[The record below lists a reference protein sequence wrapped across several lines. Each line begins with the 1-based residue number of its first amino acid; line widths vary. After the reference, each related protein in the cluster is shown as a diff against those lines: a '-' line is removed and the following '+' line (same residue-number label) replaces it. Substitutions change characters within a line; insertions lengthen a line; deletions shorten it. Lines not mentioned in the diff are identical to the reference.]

1 MGRSSIFATYGV
13 DKNLVYKIA
22 LTHIPGI
29 GSVLAKSLIGY
40 CGGVR
45 EVFEKSRDFLK
56 KAPGVGDVLSA
67 NIKSFTDFRQAE
79 QEVEFIAKNK
89 IRPIF
94 FLDKDYPDRLR
105 NIPDCPILLYVRGD
119 VNLSP
124 EKSIAIVGTRKMT
137 EYGKQFIN
145 KLIEDIAP
153 YKPTIISGLAYGV
166 DTWAHKQCLQY
177 GLDTYGVVA
186 HGMDRIYPVL
196 HSNIASDM
204 VANGG
209 AVITEYTSG
218 TKPDKEHFPMRNRIV
233 AGMVDAV
240 IVVESAASGGS
251 LITAELA
258 NQYNRDVFAVP
269 GSLGEKYS
277 AGCNYLIKNH
287 KANLIEGVKDIVK
300 QLNWDVKIEKNNQR
314 QLFVELTDDEQK
326 VVDLI
331 RESKEIGI
339 DQLMA
344 LSGMPSSSLAMTLL
358 ELEMKNCITSLPG
371 KRYQTIY

>member
-1 MGRSSIFATYGV
+1 
-13 DKNLVYKIA
+13 
-22 LTHIPGI
+22 
-29 GSVLAKSLIGY
+29 
-40 CGGVR
+40 
-45 EVFEKSRDFLK
+45 
-56 KAPGVGDVLSA
+56 
-67 NIKSFTDFRQAE
+67 
-79 QEVEFIAKNK
+79 
-89 IRPIF
+89 
-94 FLDKDYPDRLR
+94 
-105 NIPDCPILLYVRGD
+105 
-119 VNLSP
+119 
-124 EKSIAIVGTRKMT
+124 
-137 EYGKQFIN
+137 
-145 KLIEDIAP
+145 
-153 YKPTIISGLAYGV
+153 
-166 DTWAHKQCLQY
+166 
-177 GLDTYGVVA
+177 
-186 HGMDRIYPVL
+186 
-196 HSNIASDM
+196 M